1 MINEIIYDNT
11 LVINNH
17 IGMYLNI
24 TNVCLILFYYENAV
38 LPSVSLHLRIQFWQV
53 IPLGSLTLNNI
64 SVDGVTGTSTLFVS
78 GIYN

>member
-1 MINEIIYDNT
+1 
-11 LVINNH
+11 
-17 IGMYLNI
+17 MYLNV
-24 TNVCLILFYYENAV
+24 TNVCLTLFYYENTV